1 MINLKLRPLNKE
13 NLNSEQKKTNKN
25 LIDKFKNLSSEI
37 RSERATLISYLKGLP
52 TTALLDFY

>member
-37 RSERATLISYLKGLP
+37 RSERATLISYLKG
-52 TTALLDFY
+52 